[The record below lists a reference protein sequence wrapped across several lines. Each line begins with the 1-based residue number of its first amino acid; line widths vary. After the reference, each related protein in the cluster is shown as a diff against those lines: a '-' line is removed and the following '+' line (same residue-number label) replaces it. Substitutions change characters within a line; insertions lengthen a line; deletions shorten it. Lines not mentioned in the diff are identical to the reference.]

1 MIELAPFRDSDT
13 ATLVDWIPDD
23 EFLAQWAGSNFSP
36 PLDTAQFDAFR
47 ERAARESP
55 PSRLYRVTRTGS
67 DEMVGYGELASI
79 DLPNRSA
86 RLSRLLISPDHR
98 RAGLGGAM
106 VEALLAVAFDELAL
120 HRVALGVF
128 DFNRAAIRC
137 YQKAGFRVEGTRR
150 ECNRVADVWWDSCI
164 MAVLESEWRAGPS
177 S

>member
-1 MIELAPFRDSDT
+1 MVELAPFRESD
-13 ATLVDWIPDD
+13 AVTLVDWIPND
-23 EFLAQWAGSNFSP
+23 EFLAQWAGSNLSP
-36 PLDTAQFDAFR
+36 PFDRVQFDAFR

-55 PSRLYRVTRTGS
+55 PSRLYRVTRPDS

-79 DLPNRSA
+79 DLPTRSA
-86 RLSRLLISPDHR
+86 RLSRLLMSPDHR
-98 RAGLGGAM
+98 GAGLGGAM
-106 VEALLAVAFDELAL
+106 VEALLVVAFDELAL

-150 ECNRVADVWWDSCI
+150 ECIQVGEVWWDSCI
-164 MAVLESEWRAGPS
+164 MAVLEGEWRARRS

>member
-1 MIELAPFRDSDT
+1 MVELAPFRDSDA

-36 PLDTAQFDAFR
+36 PLDMAQFDAFR
-47 ERAARESP
+47 KRAARESP
-55 PSRLYRVTRTGS
+55 PSRLYRVTRPGS

-79 DLPNRSA
+79 DLPTRSA

-98 RAGLGGAM
+98 SVGLGGAM
-106 VEALLAVAFDELAL
+106 VEALLAVAFGELAL

-128 DFNRAAIRC
+128 DFSRAAIRC

-150 ECNRVADVWWDSCI
+150 ECNQVGGVWWDSCI
-164 MAVLESEWRAGPS
+164 MAVLEGEWRERRS